1 MKYHSSF
8 RLLALLSVAAAW
20 IGCSDDT
27 PATIIQQPEATIF
40 GDVSGVIA
48 DAGTGIPIPGATVTL
63 LNQRVETD
71 VEGRYVFTHIR
82 HSDTLNLTVEATH
95 YESRTRTFV
104 LNSENS
110 GWMFP

>member
-27 PATIIQQPEATIF
+27 PATIIQQPEATNF

-48 DAGTGIPIPGATVTL
+48 DAGTGVPNP
-63 LNQRVETD
+63 
-71 VEGRYVFTHIR
+71 
-82 HSDTLNLTVEATH
+82 
-95 YESRTRTFV
+95 
-104 LNSENS
+104 
-110 GWMFP
+110 